1 MGPYSPY
8 AATLQQCTMDSWL
21 HPACSKAGK
30 PSTTLVTTLVARQAL
45 ATEMLQHMADPV
57 DLLRPLKSTCVV
69 EM

>member
-1 MGPYSPY
+1 
-8 AATLQQCTMDSWL
+8 MDSWL